1 YLIICTI
8 IHLFSFWGDV
18 AKDFF
23 WKTRHSGR
31 FLDYNFDV
39 TKGRIFIKC
48 MEGATTNICYNLL
61 DRNVHD
67 RKLGDK
73 VAFFWSGNDPG
84 DELTVTYRELLQ
96 RVCQFSNVLKSQGV
110 KKGDRVSIYMPMVVE
125 LVVAMLACVRIGAV
139 HSIVFAGFS
148 AESLCERI
156 MDSQCSLVITAD
168 GFYRG
173 DKLINLKLL
182 ADEALQKCREK
193 GFPVEKCIM
202 LRHLSKAAEDDL
214 SSQCP
219 PAKRSCPDLQ
229 VPWNPDVDLCWH
241 ALLRG
246 ASDVCEPEWVE
257 SEDPLFILYTSGST
271 GKPKGV
277 LHSVSGYM
285 LYTATTFK
293 LVFDHQPDDVYWCT
307 ADIGWITGH
316 SYITYGPLANGA
328 TSVLFEGLPT
338 FPDVSRMWQIVD
350 KYRVSKFY
358 TAPTAIR
365 LLMKYGSEPVY
376 KRNSLKVLGTVGEP
390 INPEAWQWYYTVVG
404 EKRCPIVDTFWQ
416 TETGGHMLTPLP
428 AATPMKPG
436 SATFPFFG
444 VVPAIL
450 NESGE
455 ELEGPSEGYL
465 VFKQPWP
472 GVMRSVYGNHSR
484 FESTY
489 FKKFPGYYVTA
500 DGCRRDKD
508 GYYWI
513 TGRIDDMLNVSGH
526 LLSTAEIES
535 ALVEHAAVVE
545 AAVVGR
551 PHPVK
556 GESLYCFVT
565 LTEGATLSGPLE
577 AELRK
582 QVREKIGA
590 IATPDYIQNAPG
602 LPKTRSGKI
611 MRRVLRKIACDER
624 DLGDISTLADSSV
637 VEQLFRDRCLTTP

>member
-1 YLIICTI
+1 MIPDRPPQEDVLHGSEELKKGAHISSFDQYKELYHKSIENPDE
-8 IHLFSFWGDV
+8 FWGDV

-73 VAFFWSGNDPG
+73 VAFFWEGNDPG

-229 VPWNPDVDLCWH
+229 EKETGRVKKCRPVPKVPWNPDVDLCWH

-365 LLMKYGSEPVY
+365 LLMKYGSEPVQRY

-582 QVREKIGA
+582 QGE
-590 IATPDYIQNAPG
+590 
-602 LPKTRSGKI
+602 
-611 MRRVLRKIACDER
+611 RVTHAH
-624 DLGDISTLADSSV
+624 V
-637 VEQLFRDRCLTTP
+637 